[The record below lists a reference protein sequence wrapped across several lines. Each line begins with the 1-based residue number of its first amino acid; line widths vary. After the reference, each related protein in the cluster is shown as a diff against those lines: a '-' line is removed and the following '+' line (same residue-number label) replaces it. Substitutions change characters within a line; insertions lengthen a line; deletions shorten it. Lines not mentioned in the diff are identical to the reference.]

1 MMDTSYENLANA
13 IIIQAAKDYQ
23 KALRQL
29 RRNPNYASAAYT
41 KHEVE
46 QFFRSQWF
54 HFLTNVDPEYLIE
67 ELSRADL

>member
-1 MMDTSYENLANA
+1 MMEASYENLANA
-13 IIIQAAKDYQ
+13 IIIQAAKDYR

-29 RRNPNYASAAYT
+29 RRNPNYVSAAYT
-41 KHEVE
+41 KREVE

>member
-29 RRNPNYASAAYT
+29 RRNPYYASAAYT
-41 KHEVE
+41 KREVE

>member
-1 MMDTSYENLANA
+1 MMETPYENLANA
-13 IIIQAAKDYQ
+13 IIIQAAKDYR

-29 RRNPNYASAAYT
+29 RRNPYYASAVYT

-54 HFLTNVDPEYLIE
+54 QLLTNVDPEYLIE
-67 ELSRADL
+67 ELARADL